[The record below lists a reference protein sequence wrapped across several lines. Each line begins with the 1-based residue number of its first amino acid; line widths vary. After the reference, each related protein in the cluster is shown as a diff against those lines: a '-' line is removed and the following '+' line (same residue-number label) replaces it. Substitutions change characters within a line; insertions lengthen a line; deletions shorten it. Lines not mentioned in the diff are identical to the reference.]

1 MLYIQTARDWTVEES
16 SRLSALHRDLL
27 KKRIAKRAMRLRR
40 RYNNLS
46 LSCKV
51 QQMQFDR
58 IVKKMREEGQP
69 KKLVLL
75 NLE

>member
-1 MLYIQTARDWTVEES
+1 MIYIQTARDWTVEES

-27 KKRIAKRAMRLRR
+27 EKRKAKKALFLKR

-51 QQMQFDR
+51 RQMRFDR
-58 IVKKMREEGQP
+58 IVKK
-69 KKLVLL
+69 
-75 NLE
+75 NA

>member
-16 SRLSALHRDLL
+16 SRLYALHRDLL
-27 KKRIAKRAMRLRR
+27 EKRKAKRAMRIRR

-51 QQMQFDR
+51 RQMQFDR
-58 IVKKMREEGQP
+58 IVKKMREEDQP